1 MGISRIV
8 LADVESVQNEKTGD
22 RSKRVQNARVLACNV
37 DIVGVAT
44 AQVGQSQG
52 FSLSHS
58 AEVPK
63 YIYRNEKF
71 VYFNEKLYE
80 VKMLTKAKT
89 PTNILLNVQVFQDES
104 IKKAVEDWMHENL

>member
-1 MGISRIV
+1 MGISRVV
-8 LADVESVQNEKTGD
+8 LVDVESFQNEKTGD
-22 RSKRVQNARVLACNV
+22 RKKRVQNARVVACRV

-44 AQVGQSQG
+44 AQIGQSQG

-58 AEVPK
+58 VEVPK

-71 VYFNEKLYE
+71 IYFNASLHE

-89 PTNILLNVQVFQDES
+89 PTNILLNVQVLQDDTV
-104 IKKAVEDWMHENL
+104 KKAVEDWMRENL